1 MGERHAGRRGG
12 REEGRI
18 AGRETKKKH
27 GSACSGL
34 VMLKATKAKVKLLNG
49 SQAIVWMILRT
60 LAKWMCQRDVS
71 GAWSWMDLTS
81 SWTQGTDS
89 YAPFC
94 GLQRV
99 CAHLFIHVLGQ
110 RTLHQQ
116 QWHCCSPSL
125 AHLQEDARRSLRRA
139 SSFGFPTITW
149 RILSPC
155 LRPGGPQA
163 DWTLGGMCQ
172 AGALRIMALKT
183 SNVCVKYHHRTLL
196 PG

>member
-12 REEGRI
+12 REEGRVP
-18 AGRETKKKH
+18 GRETKKKH

-34 VMLKATKAKVKLLNG
+34 VMLKATKAKVRLLNG

-71 GAWSWMDLTS
+71 GAWSWMVLTS

-99 CAHLFIHVLGQ
+99 CAHLFIHVLV
-110 RTLHQQ
+110 RTEDTAPTAMPLLQSFFG
-116 QWHCCSPSL
+116 SPPRRCKTFSPAGFLVWIPNNHMKNSVPLSQARWATGRLNSGRYVSGRSPQNHGYQDFQSL
-125 AHLQEDARRSLRRA
+125 CEIS
-139 SSFGFPTITW
+139 
-149 RILSPC
+149 
-155 LRPGGPQA
+155 
-163 DWTLGGMCQ
+163 
-172 AGALRIMALKT
+172 
-183 SNVCVKYHHRTLL
+183 
-196 PG
+196 